1 MLTDNKNIK
10 LLAMKKTDVLNE
22 ISINYAKTTV
32 YNDPVAS
39 SNDAAQ
45 IARKIYEHTQSNI
58 ELKEYFFVMY
68 LNRRNQV
75 LGYYK
80 LSEGGMCSTVAD
92 QRIAFAT
99 GLKCL
104 ATSVILVHNHPSG
117 SLKPSDPDIRLTRNF
132 KSGGD
137 LLDISVL
144 DHLILSKEGYF
155 SFADEGLL

>member
-1 MLTDNKNIK
+1 
-10 LLAMKKTDVLNE
+10 MKKTDVLNE

-32 YNDPVAS
+32 SNDPVAS

-45 IARKIYEHTQSNI
+45 IARKIYELTQSNI

-68 LNRRNQV
+68 LNRRNQI

-104 ATSVILVHNHPSG
+104 ATSIIIVHNHPSG
-117 SLKPSDPDIRLTRNF
+117 SLDPSSQDVKLTKRF
-132 KSGGD
+132 ISSGE
-137 LLDISVL
+137 LLDITVL
-144 DHLILSKEGYF
+144 DHLILSKESYY
-155 SFADEGLL
+155 SFADNGLC